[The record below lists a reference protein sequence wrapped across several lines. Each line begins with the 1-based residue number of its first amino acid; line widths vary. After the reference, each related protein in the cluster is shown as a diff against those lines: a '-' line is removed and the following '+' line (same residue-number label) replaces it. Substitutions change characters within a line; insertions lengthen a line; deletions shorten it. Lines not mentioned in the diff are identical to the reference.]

1 MAKKHEM
8 EMTEIISDLLQEI
21 EEYAYIRYQE
31 TDASEVM
38 EKWAKE
44 MTTVR
49 SYEYAEAIH
58 KAMRRAVRWHE
69 AVPNLPKTQQ

>member
-1 MAKKHEM
+1 MAKAEEEM
-8 EMTEIISDLLQEI
+8 KEIISELLEGI
-21 EEYAYIRYQE
+21 EEHAFLRYQE
-31 TDASEVM
+31 TDASKVM
-38 EKWAKE
+38 KKWAKE

-69 AVPNLPKTQQ
+69 AVANLPKTQQ